1 MAATSRCDDPS
12 PVSLIQREPQF
23 HKTIQ
28 QPTAFLHSLLISDK
42 CSNKVFPPMSF
53 RYTRYQLNNARRA
66 SLFSSIVGQSR
77 VVARKQLHPDVHG
90 CQQIESSPNCS
101 PIVSIFSLITKLR
114 FEIFKLNVKCCSIL
128 SSLYDNPLCSS

>member
-53 RYTRYQLNNARRA
+53 RFTRYRLNNARA

-77 VVARKQLHPDVHG
+77 VVARGKQLHPDVHG

-101 PIVSIFSLITKLR
+101 PIVSILSLITKLR